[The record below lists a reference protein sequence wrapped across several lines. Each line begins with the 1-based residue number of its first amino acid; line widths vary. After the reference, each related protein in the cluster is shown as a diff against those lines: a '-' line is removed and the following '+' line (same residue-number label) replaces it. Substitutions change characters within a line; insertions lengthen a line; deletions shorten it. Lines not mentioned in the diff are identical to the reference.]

1 MKRYEKYDFDEFAD
15 YFSGPDAFMLTDELT
30 AAMHLT
36 SEMKV
41 LDLGCGNALSSLFLV
56 KEYGCKVYAV
66 DPKSASSNNYDL
78 AVKYQ
83 VADKLIPF
91 CAVADRLPFAPDSFD
106 AMICI
111 NAWQA
116 FGTAP
121 GFFAEKIAPYLKKGA
136 QIGIVTPAVTAAYES
151 ESRIDQ
157 QDVLATYWSA
167 RRWGDFFRNEFDVKE
182 VKEMDSTV
190 EAWKRWYRAASPA
203 ARRDETA
210 KWDIGNTIAIAMVT
224 GTVR

>member
-1 MKRYEKYDFDEFAD
+1 MKRYEKYDFDEFAN
-15 YFSGPDAFMLTDELT
+15 YYSGPDAIMLADELT
-30 AAMHLT
+30 SSMQLT
-36 SEMKV
+36 SGMKI

-66 DPKSASSNNYDL
+66 DPKSASSNNYEL
-78 AVKYQ
+78 AVRYK
-83 VADKLIPF
+83 VDDKLIPF
-91 CAVADRLPFAPDSFD
+91 CATADRLPFCADSFD

-121 GFFAEKIAPYLKKGA
+121 GFFTEKIAPLMKKGA
-136 QIGIVTPAVTAAYES
+136 QIGIAAPAVTAEYEK
-151 ESRIDQ
+151 EVCLDQ
-157 QDVLATYWSA
+157 QNVLATYWSA
-167 RRWGDFFRNEFDVKE
+167 RRWGKFFENEFHVTE

-203 ARRDETA
+203 ARKDPTA
-210 KWDIGNTIAIAMVT
+210 KWNIGREIAIAMIV
-224 GTVR
+224 GTVF